1 LLSGQEDREFV
12 IVSGLSIYTWLTI
25 FKGCH
30 SMVEGSPIRTAYPNG
45 QCYDEQPAILNTMF
59 EFIEDG
65 IRKELQEQINR
76 GKRN

>member
-1 LLSGQEDREFV
+1 
-12 IVSGLSIYTWLTI
+12 
-25 FKGCH
+25 
-30 SMVEGSPIRTAYPNG
+30 MVEGSPIRTAYPNG
-45 QCYDEQPAILNTMF
+45 QCYDEQPAIVNTMF